1 MMKKV
6 ISILTLIML
15 CLLTACS
22 TQESPKSTG
31 IDPEAFAVLDAG
43 VWPEN
48 EYTGELPVPAGTVN
62 NAYVDTKNDY
72 CVIMID
78 DMSETEFDEYIAS
91 LESAGYTE
99 IEYVAEEIKGEDY
112 TSIGTLYSNGTTST
126 SISFADGN
134 LGMYIVI
141 ERDVQ

>member
-48 EYTGELPVPAGTVN
+48 
-62 NAYVDTKNDY
+62 
-72 CVIMID
+72 
-78 DMSETEFDEYIAS
+78 
-91 LESAGYTE
+91 
-99 IEYVAEEIKGEDY
+99 
-112 TSIGTLYSNGTTST
+112 
-126 SISFADGN
+126 
-134 LGMYIVI
+134 
-141 ERDVQ
+141 

>member
-1 MMKKV
+1 MKKS
-6 ISILTLIML
+6 ISILTLLML

-22 TQESPKSTG
+22 TQENPKSTD
-31 IDPEAFAVLDAG
+31 IAPDSFDVLDAG

-48 EYTGELPVPAGTVN
+48 EYTEELPVPTGTVN

-78 DMSETEFDEYIAS
+78 DMSQTEFDKYIAS
-91 LESAGYTE
+91 LENEGYSE

-141 ERDVQ
+141 ERDAQ

>member
-1 MMKKV
+1 MKKA
-6 ISILTLIML
+6 IAILTLLML
-15 CLLTACS
+15 CLLTACG
-22 TQESPKSTG
+22 TQESPQSTG
-31 IDPEAFAVLDAG
+31 IAPDSFDVLDAG

-48 EYTGELPVPAGTVN
+48 EYTEELPVPAGTVN

-91 LESAGYTE
+91 LESEGYSE

-112 TSIGTLYSNGTTST
+112 VSIGTLYSNGTTST
-126 SISFADGN
+126 SISFFDGN
-134 LGMYIVI
+134 FGMYIVR
-141 ERDVQ
+141 ERDEQ

>member
-1 MMKKV
+1 MKKV

-22 TQESPKSTG
+22 TQESPKSPG
-31 IDPEAFAVLDAG
+31 IDPDSFDVLDAG

-48 EYTGELPVPAGTVN
+48 EYTKELPIPAGTVN

-78 DMSETEFDEYIAS
+78 DMSQMQFDEYIVS
-91 LESAGYTE
+91 LESEGYE
-99 IEYVAEEIKGEDY
+99 LLSDEDLEEIIQKY
-112 TSIGTLYSNGTTST
+112 
-126 SISFADGN
+126 A
-134 LGMYIVI
+134 
-141 ERDVQ
+141 